1 MISPKCFICHA
12 TFKHKRTFHLLEFK
26 KEKEQETFLPDKVG
40 YTPNF
45 VWFCNCHF
53 KYGEKYCEYA
63 FTNVIGKQTHLTRNL
78 EWTSTVSGAVSG
90 FCLAA
95 FWNEYMSQ

>member
-12 TFKHKRTFHLLEFK
+12 TFKRKRTFYLVEFK
-26 KEKEQETFLPDKVG
+26 KEKRQETFLPDKVG

-53 KYGEKYCEYA
+53 KYGAKYCEYA
-63 FTNVIGKQTHLTRNL
+63 FTKGGMLDCKDPEMRQYILSFHN
-78 EWTSTVSGAVSG
+78 
-90 FCLAA
+90 
-95 FWNEYMSQ
+95 

>member
-63 FTNVIGKQTHLTRNL
+63 FTNVRQQILNYWNDDNHKLDKSPIPNIGP
-78 EWTSTVSGAVSG
+78 V
-90 FCLAA
+90 CL
-95 FWNEYMSQ
+95 